1 MAWGRGKTKA
11 DEDPPPAP
19 PRTLDETEML
29 PVLQEEGTTR
39 DREAY
44 KRLKRADVDLKRLE
58 RKEARA
64 RKREER
70 EARRI
75 DRRIA
80 KEARSRNIEPVLLMA
95 YIVTFTSMASVIL
108 MMRMWWPDLLLLD
121 PFLDQEIAHEMLIL
135 VCFAGAAIAG
145 SWEVNRNPSGR
156 YLLKAQFSMGVYFAL
171 GLVAAFSGM
180 LLAYV
185 MVDMESLDVDWVFWQ
200 WVAVYL
206 IAGSGVPMVVVYL
219 VAHRTESRA
228 FLTAGYHK
236 VMGTLNAI
244 CAISIAML
252 PFLYLPAEGLMHEV
266 GTSMLYIGWLMMFFT
281 VPVILASV
289 VVRYQ
294 GTYIRR
300 AATPY

>member
-1 MAWGRGKTKA
+1 MAWGRGKVKA

-19 PRTLDETEML
+19 PRKVVETQML
-29 PVLQEEGTTR
+29 PVLHEEGTTR

-58 RKEARA
+58 RREARA

-80 KEARSRNIEPVLLMA
+80 KEARSRHIEPVLLMA
-95 YIVTFTSMASVIL
+95 YIVTFTSIASVIL
-108 MMRMWWPDLLLLD
+108 MLSTWWPHILLLD
-121 PFLDQEIAHEMLIL
+121 PFLDPEIAHEMIIL
-135 VCFAGAAIAG
+135 VCFGGAAIAG
-145 SWEVNRNPSGR
+145 SWELHKNPSGQ
-156 YLLKAQFSMGVYFAL
+156 YLFKAQFAMGVYFAL

-185 MVDMESLDVDWVFWQ
+185 MADMESMDVDWVFWQ
-200 WVAVYL
+200 WVAVL
-206 IAGSGVPMVVVYL
+206 LVAGSGVPMVVVYL
-219 VAHRTESRA
+219 VAHRSESRA

-236 VMGTLNAI
+236 AMGTLNAV
-244 CAISIAML
+244 CAISLVML
-252 PFLYLPAEGLMHEV
+252 PFTYLPAEGLMYEV
-266 GTSMLYIGWLMMFFT
+266 GTSMLYIGWLIMFFT
-281 VPVILASV
+281 VPAMLASL